1 MFLKLKLFGLLLEG
15 LEVEGFALLRNRLD
29 KDEDREQEGGK
40 WRRFSFCSRSERD
53 LDAGLFCKV

>member
-1 MFLKLKLFGLLLEG
+1 MFLKFKLFGLLLEG

-40 WRRFSFCSRSERD
+40 WRRFSFC
-53 LDAGLFCKV
+53 